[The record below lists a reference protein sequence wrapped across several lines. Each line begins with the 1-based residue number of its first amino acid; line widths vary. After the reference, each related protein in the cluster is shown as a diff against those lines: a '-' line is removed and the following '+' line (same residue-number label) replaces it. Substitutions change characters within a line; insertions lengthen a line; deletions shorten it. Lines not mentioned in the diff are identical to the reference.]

1 MTDQKEDCETA
12 KFEFLLNIC
21 LIIPSKGR
29 QPQGAWWINRV
40 LPEWLIWHKH
50 TALGVISQVATT

>member
-1 MTDQKEDCETA
+1 MSDSKQSPGWSFLYFSGSSKVQNPKTEQKEDCETE

-29 QPQGAWWINRV
+29 QPQGACWI
-40 LPEWLIWHKH
+40 K
-50 TALGVISQVATT
+50 